1 MLPTGDA
8 AVEDEGNGGLPR
20 ALGGGREQGG
30 NDQREKRE
38 SAAHDGHPGVPWRD
52 SGGSLQVVQMRTLTP
67 VLFGTVLAVA
77 CGKSSTAP
85 TVTGYECL
93 GQAYPTSAPASITV
107 SGAVADFI
115 NGPVAGVTVYAFKT
129 GTAGP
134 IDSATTDA
142 GGAFSMTVSTGGTPL
157 DGYLKATKTGYLD
170 TYAYPSAPLPA
181 SATISVPV
189 VTSGEFSILATQA
202 GASPVAGKGSLGL
215 RPVNCAGA
223 AVTGATVTTSSGT
236 SPFADGQG
244 DFFVFNAAPGNVD
257 VGATFQSRT
266 FHGHTIVAVA
276 DAVTI
281 TIIAPGPL
289 SPPE

>member
-1 MLPTGDA
+1 MRNA
-8 AVEDEGNGGLPR
+8 AL
-20 ALGGGREQGG
+20 
-30 NDQREKRE
+30 
-38 SAAHDGHPGVPWRD
+38 
-52 SGGSLQVVQMRTLTP
+52 P
-67 VLFGTVLAVA
+67 VLTAVLLVA
-77 CGKSSTAP
+77 CSKSSTAP

-107 SGAVADFI
+107 SGTVADFI
-115 NGPVAGVTVYAFKT
+115 NGPLAGATVYAFKT
-129 GTAGP
+129 GTASP

-157 DGYLKATKTGYLD
+157 DGYLKASKSGYID

-181 SATISVPV
+181 SAIISVPV
-189 VTSGEFSILATQA
+189 VTSGEFAILATQA
-202 GASPVAGKGSLGL
+202 GASPTAGKGSLGL

-223 AVTGATVTTSSGT
+223 AVTGATVTASSGA
-236 SPFADGQG
+236 SPYADGQG

-257 VGATFQSRT
+257 VGATFQSHT
-266 FHGHTIVAVA
+266 FHGHTVVAVA